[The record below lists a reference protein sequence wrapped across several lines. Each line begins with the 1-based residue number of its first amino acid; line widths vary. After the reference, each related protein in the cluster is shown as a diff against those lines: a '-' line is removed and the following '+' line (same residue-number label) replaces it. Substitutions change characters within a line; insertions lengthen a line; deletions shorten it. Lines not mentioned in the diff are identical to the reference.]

1 MSELWYQ
8 LPRRGL
14 LDNFGPTSGQQA
26 RSVPPFGLWETRR
39 RGDVPQFT
47 SLPGFPPAF
56 TSAQS
61 FSASDLTFNEMES
74 MSENDFECFTSM
86 GVKSPLKAMF
96 LMQIGIIADLGI
108 APRNARRSSA
118 SMVSLLGDLACGPE
132 NGLRGDP
139 PDPPV
144 ISSKRT
150 SGPE

>member
-1 MSELWYQ
+1 
-8 LPRRGL
+8 
-14 LDNFGPTSGQQA
+14 
-26 RSVPPFGLWETRR
+26 
-39 RGDVPQFT
+39 
-47 SLPGFPPAF
+47 
-56 TSAQS
+56 
-61 FSASDLTFNEMES
+61 MES